1 VTIRFDPT
9 TDSCP
14 VAPAAVVIAPR
25 FTG

>member
-1 VTIRFDPT
+1 VSITYDPT

-14 VAPAAVVIAPR
+14 TAIVIAPR